1 MEYQK
6 IANLIDD
13 DTLDQ
18 PSKFRT
24 RNWVEINDESRGAYN
39 VNSQIKFKTTMLKSS
54 LCDYSDAY
62 ILVKGTISVNNTA
75 AQGAAANNTN
85 KKVIF
90 KNCAPF
96 TNCISE
102 INNTQI
108 DNAKDIDIVMP
119 MYNLI
124 EYSDNYAK
132 TTGSIW
138 QYCKD
143 IPARNNN
150 NEITEFTLVNTT
162 DSFKFKAKITGQTED
177 DGTKDVEIMVPLKY
191 LSNFWRTLEMPL
203 INCEVNLILTWSSTC
218 VLISTNI
225 PNQAAIFEIT
235 DTKLYVPVVTLS
247 TQENTK
253 FLQQLESGFKRVI
266 NWNKYLS
273 KPELLAQNPNLNHL
287 VEPSFQ
293 GVNRLFVLAFENDN
307 DGTSNEQ
314 SYLPTVEIKDYN
326 TMING
331 ENVFDQPIKNT
342 KVTYDNIRKIATGQG
357 DDYTTRCLLNYP
369 YFANTYKMFAVNLS
383 KQQALDADP
392 RAIQQ
397 INFTANIDR
406 AAANKSLL
414 YSGRSKRNYSRLFTG
429 NSKSIVNKIIFNLN
443 TYKCFALVS
452 TTLIK

>member
-13 DTLDQ
+13 KTPNQ

-39 VNSQIKFKTTMLKSS
+39 VNSQIKTAMLKSS
-54 LCDYSDAY
+54 LCDYSDTY
-62 ILVKGTISVNNTA
+62 ILAKGTISINNTA
-75 AQGAAANNTN
+75 AQGAAANNIN

-132 TTGSIW
+132 TTGSLL

-143 IPARNNN
+143 VPARYNNG
-150 NEITEFTLVNTT
+150 EIAAFDANFLT
-162 DSFKFKAKITGQTED
+162 DSFKFKAKITGQTGN

-218 VLISTNI
+218 VIASVI
-225 PNQAAIFEIT
+225 IANQATTFAIT
-235 DTKLYVPVVTLS
+235 DTKRYVPVVTLS
-247 TQENTK
+247 TQENAK
-253 FLQQLESGFKRVI
+253 FFQQLKSGFKRVI

-293 GVNRLFVLAFENDN
+293 GVNRLFVLAFEND
-307 DGTSNEQ
+307 DDRTSDEQ
-314 SYLPTVEIKDYN
+314 YYLPIVEIKDYN
-326 TMING
+326 IMIDG
-331 ENVFDQPIKNT
+331 ENFFDQPIKNN
-342 KVTYDNIRKIATGQG
+342 KVTYDNIRKIATGYG
-357 DDYTTRCLLNYP
+357 DDYTTGCLLDYP
-369 YFANTYKMFAVNLS
+369 YFANTYKMIAVDLS
-383 KQQALDADP
+383 KQ
-392 RAIQQ
+392 
-397 INFTANIDR
+397 
-406 AAANKSLL
+406 
-414 YSGRSKRNYSRLFTG
+414 
-429 NSKSIVNKIIFNLN
+429 
-443 TYKCFALVS
+443 
-452 TTLIK
+452 